1 MKLIISIISVLLFTA
16 NVFSQDEDEKEEMNL
31 VQFSGVLVTSDSL
44 DQVSYAS
51 VIDKTTGKGTMSD
64 YYGYFSFVTRPG
76 DTILFNA
83 FGFKPNSYIVPDT
96 LTEIRYSIIHLM
108 VPDTM
113 DLPQVDV
120 YPWPSK
126 EDFARAFVEMEP
138 YDDALRR
145 AQRQLSG
152 ESLAFAAAKVPTD
165 GGLSYNWQLQQQQ
178 TRLYTQGQTPVN
190 NLLNPA
196 AWGQFIDS
204 WRNGDFQRQK

>member
-1 MKLIISIISVLLFTA
+1 MKVYLILLTFLTITLSA
-16 NVFSQDEDEKEEMNL
+16 FSQDDKKEEVKL

-64 YYGYFSFVTRPG
+64 YYGYFSFVTQPG

-113 DLPQVDV
+113 ELPQVDV
-120 YPWPSK
+120 YPWPSR

-196 AWGQFIDS
+196 AWGQFIES

>member
-1 MKLIISIISVLLFTA
+1 MKLFLLFVPVFLFTFS
-16 NVFSQDEDEKEEMNL
+16 VFSQDDEGKDKVKL

-51 VIDKTTGKGTMSD
+51 VIDKTTGKGTMAD
-64 YYGYFSFVTRPG
+64 YYGYFSFVTQPG

-83 FGFKPNSYIVPDT
+83 FGFKPNAYIVPDT
-96 LTEIRYSIIHLM
+96 LPEDRYSIIHLM

-113 DLPQVDV
+113 ELPQVDV

-196 AWGQFIDS
+196 AWGQFIES
-204 WRNGDFQRQK
+204 WKNGDFQRQK

>member
-1 MKLIISIISVLLFTA
+1 MKKLLTISLLIFYSI
-16 NVFSQDEDEKEEMNL
+16 FSYSQESPEL
-31 VQFSGVLVTSDSL
+31 IQFSGVLVSSDSL

-51 VIDKTTGKGTMSD
+51 VVDKTTGKGTMSD

-83 FGFKPNSYIVPDT
+83 FGYKTSSYIVPDSLNDT
-96 LTEIRYSIIHLM
+96 RYSIIHVM
-108 VPDTM
+108 TPDTLL
-113 DLPQVDV
+113 LPQVDV
-120 YPWPSK
+120 YPWPSR
-126 EDFARAFVEMEP
+126 EEFARAFVEMEP

-165 GGLSYNWQLQQQQ
+165 GSLSYNWQTQQRQ
-178 TRLYTQGQTPVN
+178 TQLYTQGQTPMN

-196 AWGQFIDS
+196 AWSKFIES
-204 WRNGDFQRQK
+204 WRNGDLQRQ

>member
-1 MKLIISIISVLLFTA
+1 MKKILQVLLIALSSMFT
-16 NVFSQDEDEKEEMNL
+16 FGQESPEL
-31 VQFSGVLVTSDSL
+31 IQFSGVLVSSDSL

-83 FGFKPNSYIVPDT
+83 FGYKPSSYIVPDS
-96 LTEIRYSIIHLM
+96 LTETRYSIIHVM
-108 VPDTM
+108 TPDTM
-113 DLPQVDV
+113 LLPQVDV
-120 YPWPSK
+120 YPWPSR
-126 EDFARAFVEMEP
+126 EEFARAFVEMEP

-165 GGLSYNWQLQQQQ
+165 GSLSYNWETQQRQ
-178 TRLYTQGQTPVN
+178 TQLYTQGQTPMN

-196 AWGQFIDS
+196 AWSKFIES
-204 WRNGDFQRQK
+204 WRNGDFQQE

>member
-1 MKLIISIISVLLFTA
+1 MKKLLAVLLFALTSIY
-16 NVFSQDEDEKEEMNL
+16 SQGQESPEL
-31 VQFSGVLVTSDSL
+31 IQFSGVLVSSDSL

-83 FGFKPNSYIVPDT
+83 FGYKPSSYIVPDS
-96 LTEIRYSIIHLM
+96 LTETRYSIIHVM
-108 VPDTM
+108 TPDTM
-113 DLPQVDV
+113 LLPQVDV
-120 YPWPSK
+120 YPWPSR
-126 EDFARAFVEMEP
+126 EEFARAFVEMEP

-165 GGLSYNWQLQQQQ
+165 GSLSYNWQTQQRQ
-178 TRLYTQGQTPVN
+178 TQLYTQGQTPMN

-196 AWGQFIDS
+196 AWSKFIES
-204 WRNGDFQRQK
+204 WRNGDFQQE

>member
-1 MKLIISIISVLLFTA
+1 MKQFLSLIAFTLLFFQLNAQEGPKLI
-16 NVFSQDEDEKEEMNL
+16 
-31 VQFSGVLVTSDSL
+31 QFSGVLVSSDSL

-51 VIDKTTGKGTMSD
+51 VVDKTTGKGTMSD

-83 FGFKPNSYIVPDT
+83 FGFKPSPYIVPDT
-96 LTEIRYSIIHLM
+96 LSEKRYSIIHVM
-108 VPDTM
+108 TPDTM
-113 DLPQVDV
+113 ELPQVDI
-120 YPWPSK
+120 YPWPSR
-126 EDFARAFVEMEP
+126 EEFARAFVEMDP

-165 GGLSYNWQLQQQQ
+165 GSLSYNWETQQRQ
-178 TRLYTQGQTPVN
+178 TQLYTQGQTPVN

-196 AWGQFIDS
+196 AWSKFIES
-204 WRNGDFQRQK
+204 WKNGDFQRE

>member
-1 MKLIISIISVLLFTA
+1 MKFFILISFLFLLNTITFGQKDS
-16 NVFSQDEDEKEEMNL
+16 NDKKL

-96 LTEIRYSIIHLM
+96 LTEDRYSIIHLM

-113 DLPQVDV
+113 ILPEVDV
-120 YPWPSK
+120 YPWPSR

-165 GGLSYNWQLQQQQ
+165 GALSYNWETQQQK
-178 TRLYTQGQTPVN
+178 TRIYTQGQTPVN

-196 AWGQFIDS
+196 AWSRFIES
-204 WRNGDFQRQK
+204 WRDGDFQRE

>member
-1 MKLIISIISVLLFTA
+1 MRIFILILFIAFFNSTL
-16 NVFSQDEDEKEEMNL
+16 FSQNDDRL
-31 VQFSGVLVTSDSL
+31 VQLSGVLVSADSL
-44 DQVSYAS
+44 DLVSYAS
-51 VIDKTTGKGTMSD
+51 IIDKTTRKGTMAD

-96 LTEIRYSIIHLM
+96 LSENRYSIIHIM
-108 VPDTM
+108 TPDTLL
-113 DLPQVDV
+113 LPEVEV

-138 YDDALRR
+138 YDDALRK

-152 ESLAFAAAKVPTD
+152 ESLAFAAARIPTD
-165 GGLSYNWQLQQQQ
+165 GGLSYNWETQQNQ
-178 TRLYTQGQTPVN
+178 TRLYTMGQTPVN

-196 AWGQFIDS
+196 AWSQFVDS
-204 WRNGDFQRQK
+204 WRKGELKRK

>member
-1 MKLIISIISVLLFTA
+1 MRSVVLFTTLCI
-16 NVFSQDEDEKEEMNL
+16 VSLLGFSQEKPDL
-31 VQFSGVLVTSDSL
+31 IQFSGVLVSSDSL

-51 VIDKTTGKGTMSD
+51 VVDKTTGKGTMSD

-76 DTILFNA
+76 DTIMFNA
-83 FGFKPNSYIVPDT
+83 FGFKPSSYIVPDS
-96 LTEIRYSIIHLM
+96 LGEMRYSIIHVM
-108 VPDTM
+108 TPDTM
-113 DLPQVDV
+113 ELPQVDI
-120 YPWPSK
+120 YPWPSR

-165 GGLSYNWQLQQQQ
+165 GSLSYNWELEQRQ
-178 TRLYTQGQTPVN
+178 THLYTQRQLPVN

-196 AWGQFIDS
+196 AWSKFIDA
-204 WRNGDFQRQK
+204 WRNGDFQRK

>member
-1 MKLIISIISVLLFTA
+1 MKVYLILLTSFLFSLH
-16 NVFSQDEDEKEEMNL
+16 VFSQDDEKDKVKL

-96 LTEIRYSIIHLM
+96 LSEVRYSIIHLM

-113 DLPQVDV
+113 ELPQVDV
-120 YPWPSK
+120 YPWPSR

-196 AWGQFIDS
+196 AWGQFIES

>member
-1 MKLIISIISVLLFTA
+1 MKLFLSLVTIVLLTF
-16 NVFSQDEDEKEEMNL
+16 NIFGQDDEEKEGLDL

-83 FGFKPNSYIVPDT
+83 FGYKPNSYIVPDT
-96 LTEIRYSIIHLM
+96 LSEVRYSIIHLM

-113 DLPQVDV
+113 ELPQVDI

-138 YDDALRR
+138 YNDALRR

-196 AWGQFIDS
+196 AWGQFIES

>member
-1 MKLIISIISVLLFTA
+1 MKQFLSLIAFLLIIFQLSA
-16 NVFSQDEDEKEEMNL
+16 QEKPDL
-31 VQFSGVLVTSDSL
+31 IQFSGVLVSSDSL

-51 VIDKTTGKGTMSD
+51 VVDKTTGKGTMSD

-83 FGFKPNSYIVPDT
+83 FGFKPSPYIVPDT
-96 LTEIRYSIIHLM
+96 LSETRYSIIHVM
-108 VPDTM
+108 TPDTM
-113 DLPQVDV
+113 ELPQVDV
-120 YPWPSK
+120 YPWPSR
-126 EDFARAFVEMEP
+126 EEFARAFVEMDP

-165 GGLSYNWQLQQQQ
+165 GSLSYNWETQQRQ
-178 TRLYTQGQTPVN
+178 TQLYTQGQTPVN

-196 AWGQFIDS
+196 AWSKFIES
-204 WRNGDFQRQK
+204 WKNGDFQRE

>member
-1 MKLIISIISVLLFTA
+1 MKLFGFLALFLLMSLHA
-16 NVFSQDEDEKEEMNL
+16 NSQEESKKPKL
-31 VQFSGVLVTSDSL
+31 IQFSGVLVSSDSL
-44 DQVSYAS
+44 NQVSYAS

-83 FGFKPNSYIVPDT
+83 FGFKPNSYIVPDS
-96 LTEIRYSIIHLM
+96 LTEMRYSIIHLM
-108 VPDTM
+108 VPDTLV
-113 DLPQVDV
+113 LPQVDI

-126 EDFARAFVEMEP
+126 EDFARAFVEMDP

-165 GGLSYNWQLQQQQ
+165 GALSYNWQVEQQK

-196 AWGQFIDS
+196 AWSQFIES
-204 WRNGDFQRQK
+204 WKKGEFQRE

>member
-1 MKLIISIISVLLFTA
+1 MKLFLSLSTIFLLTF
-16 NVFSQDEDEKEEMNL
+16 NIFCQDDEEKDAAKL

-51 VIDKTTGKGTMSD
+51 VVDKTTGKGTMSD

-96 LTEIRYSIIHLM
+96 LSEVRYSIIHLM

-113 DLPQVDV
+113 VLPQVDV
-120 YPWPSK
+120 YPWPSR
-126 EDFARAFVEMEP
+126 EDFARAFVEMDP

-165 GGLSYNWQLQQQQ
+165 GGLSYNWELQQQQ
-178 TRLYTQGQTPVN
+178 TRHYTQGQTPVN

-196 AWGQFIDS
+196 AWGQFIES

>member
-1 MKLIISIISVLLFTA
+1 MKLILLFIPILLFTS
-16 NVFSQDEDEKEEMNL
+16 NVFSQDKEEKDEKKL

-83 FGFKPNSYIVPDT
+83 FGYKPNSYIVPDSLPET
-96 LTEIRYSIIHLM
+96 RYSIIHLM

-113 DLPQVDV
+113 ELPQVDV

-196 AWGQFIDS
+196 AWGQFIES

>member
-1 MKLIISIISVLLFTA
+1 MKFILLFIPVFLFTF
-16 NVFSQDEDEKEEMNL
+16 NVLSQDDEEKDKVKL

-51 VIDKTTGKGTMSD
+51 IIDKTTGKGTMSD
-64 YYGYFSFVTRPG
+64 YYGYFSFVTQPG

-96 LTEIRYSIIHLM
+96 LSEVRYSIIHLM

-113 DLPQVDV
+113 DLPQVDI

-165 GGLSYNWQLQQQQ
+165 GGLSYNWQLQQRQ
-178 TRLYTQGQTPVN
+178 TQIYTQGQTPVN

-204 WRNGDFQRQK
+204 WKKGEFQRQK